1 MSPFVQ
7 DIKTTSSLMSGFIRS
22 TTFSII
28 ELGVAIKIKSAL
40 QTHSDKMS
48 DANIFLRALIPG
60 DSLYLHSQS

>member
-40 QTHSDKMS
+40 QTHSDKIS
-48 DANIFLRALIPG
+48 DANIFFESFNSG
-60 DSLYLHSQS
+60 